1 MKKILIAIL
10 LVQAIQVF
18 AQDKTKEIKI
28 ENAMIKNIPPASSI
42 TAGYMLIKNETNKDI
57 NLLKAESDISKVV
70 ELHTVN
76 MENGVMKMRQ
86 VKSILIKANSSIELK
101 PGSFHIMFIG
111 LKSPLKKDEKKKIRL
126 VFDNGQKENLE
137 MQVQDFEISKEGKN
151 EHTHH

>member
-18 AQDKTKEIKI
+18 AQDKTKGIKI
-28 ENAMIKNIPPASSI
+28 ENAMIKNIPPASST

-137 MQVQDFEISKEGKN
+137 MQVQDIEISKEGKN

>member
-1 MKKILIAIL
+1 MTKILIAIL

-18 AQDKTKEIKI
+18 AQDKTKGIKI
-28 ENAMIKNIPPASSI
+28 ENAMIKNIPPASST